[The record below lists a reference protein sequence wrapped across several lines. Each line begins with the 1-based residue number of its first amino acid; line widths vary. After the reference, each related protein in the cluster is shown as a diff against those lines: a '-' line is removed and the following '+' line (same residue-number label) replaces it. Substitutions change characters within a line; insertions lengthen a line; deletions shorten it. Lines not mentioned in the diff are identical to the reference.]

1 MSKSQ
6 RDKGHNW
13 ERDVVNI
20 LKDRGYAASRNL
32 TQTRDSGGDIIIG
45 KWLFECKR
53 YAKIAVYTWL
63 DQAIKAAGE
72 NLTPV
77 VIAKADRK
85 EPIVIMRL
93 DDFLSII
100 GEGNVTLARQDV
112 VEINMSTTT
121 GGNTVS
127 QGTTQSSPD
136 GAQGNK
142 ED

>member
-13 ERDVVNI
+13 ERDVVHI
-20 LKDRGYAASRNL
+20 LKDRGYDASRNL

-63 DQAIKAAGE
+63 EQAIKAAGE
-72 NLTPV
+72 KLTPV

-93 DDFLSII
+93 NDFLDII
-100 GEGNVTLARQDV
+100 GEGNDTLAKKDV
-112 VEINMSTTT
+112 VADEVSKTT
-121 GGNTVS
+121 GGNT
-127 QGTTQSSPD
+127 GTQSAEESRSD
-136 GAQGNK
+136 GTQGN
-142 ED
+142 

>member
-13 ERDVVNI
+13 ERDVVHI
-20 LKDRGYAASRNL
+20 LKDRGYDASRNL

-72 NLTPV
+72 KLTPV

-93 DDFLSII
+93 NDFLDII
-100 GEGNVTLARQDV
+100 GEGNDTLAKKDV
-112 VEINMSTTT
+112 VADKVSKTT
-121 GGNTVS
+121 GGNTGT
-127 QGTTQSSPD
+127 QGAEESRSD
-136 GAQGNK
+136 GTQGN
-142 ED
+142 

>member
-1 MSKSQ
+1 V
-6 RDKGHNW
+6 H
-13 ERDVVNI
+13 I

-72 NLTPV
+72 KLTPV

-85 EPIVIMRL
+85 DPIVIMRL
-93 DDFLSII
+93 NDFLDII
-100 GEGNVTLARQDV
+100 GEGNDTLAKKDV
-112 VEINMSTTT
+112 VADEVSKTT
-121 GGNTVS
+121 GGNT
-127 QGTTQSSPD
+127 GTQSAEESRSD

-142 ED
+142 KD